1 MIPSEFRGKWRV
13 EEPSYTS
20 RRSLLNLIIGGML
33 GLSVR
38 PARAESI
45 PGPPGLSPP
54 ESATV
59 ASVIDG
65 DTAQLGDGTILR
77 LAGIEAPK
85 RDLPPQDGAMAALAE
100 AATAALKTLIGT
112 QPIALRWD
120 AARRDRYQRRL
131 AQVFN
136 SNGDWLQ
143 AALVIA
149 GHARVRGD
157 ARNRLGLR
165 TLLALERTA
174 RDSAQGIWRHPAF
187 AVRRAGDPE
196 LGRFAGS
203 FQIIEGQIFAAAVVN
218 GTGFINFGPDRETDL
233 TLVLKK
239 PALVLFEEAMID
251 FNSLNSKWIR
261 CRGWLDLYK
270 GPRIELSHPEQIE
283 VLKS

>member
-1 MIPSEFRGKWRV
+1 V
-13 EEPSYTS
+13 EQPSYTS
-20 RRSLLNLIIGGML
+20 RRSLLNLIIGGWL
-33 GLSVR
+33 GLSFR
-38 PARAESI
+38 PAWAESI

-65 DTAQLGDGTILR
+65 DTAQLADGTRLR

-85 RDLPPQDGAMAALAE
+85 RDLNPQDAAMAALAE
-100 AATAALKTLIGT
+100 AATAALKTLVGT
-112 QPIALRWD
+112 EPIALRWD
-120 AARRDRYQRRL
+120 AARRDRTGRRL

-143 AALVIA
+143 AALVA
-149 GHARVRGD
+149 DGQARVHGD
-157 ARNRLGLR
+157 GRNRLGLR
-165 TLLALERTA
+165 ALLTQESGA
-174 RDSAQGIWRHPAF
+174 RDARRGIWRHPAF

-196 LGRFAGS
+196 LGRLAGS
-203 FQIIEGQIFAAAVVN
+203 FQIIEGQVFAAAVVN

-239 PALVLFEEAMID
+239 PALVLFNRDMIEID
-251 FNSLNSKWIR
+251 RLMSKTIR

-270 GPRIELSHPEQIE
+270 GPRIDISHPEQIE
-283 VLKS
+283 VLET